1 LKNRHIFPIV
11 EISSN
16 ILISSEIYLEN
27 YVKSREDIMPFTLPN
42 EIVDKNAPPN
52 YEKELS
58 VTEEMEH
65 DSEVRKRIDD
75 LLEKKR
81 LKDLLDDEDD
91 W

>member
-1 LKNRHIFPIV
+1 
-11 EISSN
+11 
-16 ILISSEIYLEN
+16 
-27 YVKSREDIMPFTLPN
+27 MPFTLPN
-42 EIVDKNAPPN
+42 EIADKNAPPN